1 MTHRERVLTALGHEE
16 PDRVPLDI
24 GGSINNL
31 NDGIY
36 RKVKQHL
43 GIEGEIPPYRG
54 LRTSTFYDERV
65 LEALDVDTRHVW
77 LNDPV
82 EYRSLE
88 DPGFNPKDYTDD
100 WGVVIKQ
107 VEGKGAFHTEPPL
120 RGKGIEDIEGFTWPD
135 AKNPVRVKGL
145 KERLARLKAE
155 NEYAIVANHLA
166 TAGFLEWGGFLR
178 GTEQFFMDLLIEK
191 ELAHVLLDKINEV
204 FMGLYDVFLS
214 VAGPALDMLYWAEDY
229 GSQAGLLV
237 SRDIYREFFKER
249 HAKLFRFIKEKAPQV
264 KIQFHS
270 CGAVSEIIPDL
281 IETGIDILNPL
292 QPLAAGMD
300 LVSLKKTYGKNI
312 CFSGGIDIQKALPGL
327 LEEVEEEV
335 KLRIGQLG
343 SGGGYIVAP
352 ANHIQDN
359 TPPENVVHLS
369 KMVRTYGA
377 YPISIPASQK

>member
-1 MTHRERVLTALGHEE
+1 
-16 PDRVPLDI
+16 LDI

-36 RKVKQHL
+36 RKVKEYL
-43 GIEGEIPPYRG
+43 GIEGEIEPYRG

-88 DPGFNPKDYTDD
+88 DPTFNPKDYTDD

-120 RGKGIEDIEGFTWPD
+120 RGKSIDEIERFTWPD
-135 AKNPVRVKGL
+135 TKNPVRIKGL
-145 KERLARLKAE
+145 EERVQRLKQE

-166 TAGFLEWGGFLR
+166 TAGLLEWGGFLR

-191 ELAHVLLDKINEV
+191 ELAHFLLDKINEV
-204 FMGLYDVFLS
+204 FMGLYDLFLS
-214 VAGPALDMLYWAEDY
+214 VAGPALDILYWAEDY

-237 SRDIYREFFKER
+237 SKEVYREFFKER
-249 HAKLFRFIKEKAPQV
+249 HARLFRFIKERAPHV

-270 CGAVSEIIPDL
+270 CGAVSELIPDL
-281 IETGIDILNPL
+281 IETGIEIINPL

-300 LVSLKKTYGKNI
+300 PASLKKTYGKRL
-312 CFSGGIDIQKALPGL
+312 CFSGSIDIQKALPGT
-327 LEEVEEEV
+327 LEEVEQEV
-335 KLRIGQLG
+335 KLRINQLG
-343 SGGGYIVAP
+343 PGGGYIVAP

-369 KMVRTYGA
+369 KMTRKYGNYPLSVPVR
-377 YPISIPASQK
+377 